1 MIPIRD
7 TIPSRNA
14 PVMTWTL
21 IAVNTAIFLFEVSL
35 PPQQLE
41 GLFYLFGLVPARY
54 SHPDWALAIGLPVDS
69 CLPFLTSMFLHGGWL
84 HLIGNM
90 WTLWI
95 FGDNVEDLM
104 GPMRFLSFYLLTGF
118 IAGLTH
124 WLTNIDST
132 LPTVGASGAIAGVLG
147 AYFVLFPHSR
157 IIVMFPILFFPF
169 FFELPA
175 GLYLL
180 FWSFTQIFGGTAAG
194 LSAQEVGGVAW
205 WAHVGGFVS
214 GMVLYRLFIPVPRRA
229 RRRFQPDEAGIER
242 AWVR

>member
-21 IAVNTAIFLFEVSL
+21 IAVNTGIFLFELSL
-35 PPQQLE
+35 PPPLLE
-41 GLFYLFGLVPARY
+41 RLFYLFGLVPARY
-54 SHPDWALAIGLPVDS
+54 SHPDGALAIGLPLES
-69 CLPFLTSMFLHGGWL
+69 YLPFVTSMFLHGGWL

-104 GPMRFLSFYLLTGF
+104 GPKRFLSFYLLTGM
-118 IAGLTH
+118 IAGVAH

-132 LPTVGASGAIAGVLG
+132 VPTVGASGAIAGVLG
-147 AYFVLFPHSR
+147 AYFVLFPYSR
-157 IIVMFPILFFPF
+157 IIVLFPIFFFPF

-175 GLYLL
+175 GVYLL
-180 FWSFTQIFGGTAAG
+180 FWSFTQIFGGTIAG
-194 LSAQEVGGVAW
+194 LSAQNVGGVAW
-205 WAHVGGFVS
+205 WAHVGGFAS
-214 GMVLYRLFIPVPRRA
+214 GMLLYRVFISSPRSA
-229 RRRFQPDEAGIER
+229 SRRFEPDEVGIEGV
-242 AWVR
+242 WVR